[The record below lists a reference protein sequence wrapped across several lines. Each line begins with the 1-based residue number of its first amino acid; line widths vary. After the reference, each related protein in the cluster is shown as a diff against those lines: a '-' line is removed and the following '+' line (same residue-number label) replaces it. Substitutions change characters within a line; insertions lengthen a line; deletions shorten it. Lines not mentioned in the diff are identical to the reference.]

1 MAEVKD
7 FKTVKVE
14 KDQGIAWVILN
25 RPEKRNAMNPA
36 AALRHARGAYRTG
49 SR

>member
-25 RPEKRNAMNPA
+25 RPEKR
-36 AALRHARGAYRTG
+36 
-49 SR
+49 